1 MALVAAQLALP
12 FIQANP
18 KESKKLGRLIKE
30 RTGVDISEEEIDAG
44 VDFIAGSQE
53 QEYPEEPT
61 EETTEETEEKPIKKQ
76 PKLELPKT
84 QEEMDTFFNKNPKFF
99 ELLANMQ
106 KKQNINKGIRKKVNE
121 EEQEGGKR
129 ISFKVSNPM
138 YILATTRKYMYL
150 I

>member
-53 QEYPEEPT
+53 QEYPEETT
-61 EETTEETEEKPIKKQ
+61 EETEETEEKPIKKQ

-84 QEEMDTFFNKNPKFF
+84 QKEMDTFFNNNPKFF

-121 EEQEGGKR
+121 EDQEGGKR